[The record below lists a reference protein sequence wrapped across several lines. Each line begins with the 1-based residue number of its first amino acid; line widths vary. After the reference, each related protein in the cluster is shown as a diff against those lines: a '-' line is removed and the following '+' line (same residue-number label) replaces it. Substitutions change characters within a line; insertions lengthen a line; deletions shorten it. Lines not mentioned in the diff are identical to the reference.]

1 MKYSNKKIILITDL
15 LILMAAFLFTSP
27 FSAAGHDSAF
37 ADELSDITDGATN
50 NDATSDLT
58 YPYSRTFTISA
69 YYSPL
74 PCQNRYVTGS
84 YDRDIRLN
92 GGGKRGADGTSVY
105 PGMVAAPRS
114 YLFGTKMD
122 IPGVGIV
129 VVHDRGGAIV
139 VGGNGSNYYDRLDIW
154 MGYGDKGLARAL
166 NWGKRTMEV
175 VVYGVNDSIQEQ
187 VALGDYS
194 SEEANPNAC
203 TNEPSEPTV
212 KLASVT
218 APSVTVEAQPT
229 PAETFLDAD
238 LKLGDS
244 GDKVAAL
251 QSNLKKLNLFR
262 AEITGNYGEV
272 TKHAVFKFQQ
282 IQGLV
287 MDEKSP
293 YAGVFGPKTRDG
305 LNELVAS
312 RNYNNIKIAKAT
324 DDYKT
329 TMLAKVEMDRPK
341 RRILTAELRYGTRGP
356 EVATLQKFLKDQG
369 FFNGALIT
377 QYYGT
382 VTKDAVL
389 KFQKAHNIVNSE
401 NDTGAGHVGPATLE
415 VINTLS

>member
-1 MKYSNKKIILITDL
+1 MKYPNKKFILIIDL
-15 LILMAAFLFTSP
+15 LLLMAATLLTSP

-37 ADELSDITDGATN
+37 ADELSDIANLYT
-50 NDATSDLT
+50 
-58 YPYSRTFTISA
+58 RTFTISA

-84 YDRDIRLN
+84 YGGDIRLN

-114 YLFGTKMD
+114 YNFGTKMD

-129 VVHDRGGAIV
+129 AVHDRGGAIV
-139 VGGNGSNYYDRLDIW
+139 ASNNSNYYDRLDIW

-187 VALGDYS
+187 VALGDFS
-194 SEEANPNAC
+194 PEEANPNTC
-203 TNEPSEPTV
+203 TYVANAVVNTPSEPIVT
-212 KLASVT
+212 LASVT
-218 APSVTVEAQPT
+218 PVPPSAPTEI
-229 PAETFLDAD
+229 FLDTD

-251 QSNLKKLNLFR
+251 QTQLKKLNLYR
-262 AEITGNYGEV
+262 TEVTGNYGEV

-293 YAGVFGPKTRDG
+293 YSGVFGPKTRDG

-329 TMLAKVEMDRPK
+329 VMLAKAEMDRPK
-341 RRILTAELRYGTRGP
+341 KRLLTAELRYGTRGP
-356 EVATLQKFLKDQG
+356 EVAELQKFLKSQG
-369 FFNGALIT
+369 FFEGALIT
-377 QYYGT
+377 QYYGV
-382 VTKDAVL
+382 VTKEAVL
-389 KFQKAHNIVNSE
+389 KFQKAHNIINSE
-401 NDTGAGHVGPATLE
+401 TDTGAGHVGPATLE
-415 VINTLS
+415 TINTLS